1 MLVRCPQCRSEIRLS
16 GDAPTEKVVRYFCP
30 TCQAIVR
37 IDLQLDEVPSSSS
50 SVTYSSI
57 QRRKKALVADDAEL
71 ILKLCEKILS
81 AAGFQVLLAADGI
94 EALRLIR
101 DEHPDIV
108 ILDLLMPRMT
118 GFDVLREVRADERIK
133 DTVVLAISSVYKDNI
148 LSFLHQLGAQ
158 GFLDKAQIEES
169 LAFRVAGLMAPG
181 GTPA

>member
-50 SVTYSSI
+50 SGTYSSI
-57 QRRKKALVADDAEL
+57 QRRKKALVADDADL
-71 ILKLCEKILS
+71 ILKLCERILTE
-81 AAGFQVLLAADGI
+81 AGFQVLLAADGV

-118 GFDVLREVRADERIK
+118 GFDVLREVRADERVR

-169 LAFRVAGLMAPG
+169 LAFRVQGLMAPG
-181 GTPA
+181 APA

>member
-16 GDAPTEKVVRYFCP
+16 GDAPTEKVVSYFCP

-50 SVTYSSI
+50 SGTYSSI
-57 QRRKKALVADDAEL
+57 QRRKKALVADDADL
-71 ILKLCEKILS
+71 ILKLCEKILTD
-81 AAGFQVLLAADGI
+81 AGFQVLLAADGV

-118 GFDVLREVRADERIK
+118 GFDVLREVRADERVR

-148 LSFLHQLGAQ
+148 LSFLQQLGAQ

-169 LAFRVAGLMAPG
+169 LAFRVQALMAPG
-181 GTPA
+181 APA

>member
-37 IDLQLDEVPSSSS
+37 IDLQLDEVRSSSS
-50 SVTYSSI
+50 SGTYSSI
-57 QRRKKALVADDAEL
+57 QRRKKALVADDSEL
-71 ILKLCEKILS
+71 VLKLCEKILA
-81 AAGFQVLLAADGI
+81 AAGFEVLLAGDGI

-101 DEHPDIV
+101 DEHPDVV

-169 LAFRVAGLMAPG
+169 LAFRVQSLTTP

>member
-50 SVTYSSI
+50 SGTYSSI

-118 GFDVLREVRADERIK
+118 GFDVLREVRADERIR

>member
-50 SVTYSSI
+50 SGTYSTI
-57 QRRKKALVADDAEL
+57 QRRKKALVADDAEGV
-71 ILKLCEKILS
+71 LKQCEKILA

-118 GFDVLREVRADERIK
+118 GFDVLREIRADERVK

-158 GFLDKAQIEES
+158 GFLDKTQIEDS
-169 LAFRVAGLMAPG
+169 LAFRVQSLMAPG

>member
-37 IDLQLDEVPSSSS
+37 IDLMLDEVPSSSS
-50 SVTYSSI
+50 SGTFNSI

-71 ILKLCEKILS
+71 ILKQCEKILS

-94 EALRLIR
+94 EALRVIR
-101 DEHPDIV
+101 EEHPDIV

-118 GFDVLREVRADERIK
+118 GFDVLREVRGDDRIK

-158 GFLDKAQIEES
+158 GFLDKSQIEES
-169 LAFRVAGLMAPG
+169 LAFRVQGLMTP

>member
-50 SVTYSSI
+50 SGTYSSI

-158 GFLDKAQIEES
+158 GFLDKSQIEES
-169 LAFRVAGLMAPG
+169 LAFRVAGLMDPG

>member
-1 MLVRCPQCRSEIRLS
+1 MS
-16 GDAPTEKVVRYFCP
+16 GDAPTEKVVHYFCP

-50 SVTYSSI
+50 SGTYSSI

-71 ILKLCEKILS
+71 ILKQCEKILS
-81 AAGFQVLLAADGI
+81 AAGFQVLLAADGM

-101 DEHPDIV
+101 EEHPDIV

-158 GFLDKAQIEES
+158 GFLDKSQIEES
-169 LAFRVAGLMAPG
+169 LAFRVQGLMAPG
-181 GTPA
+181 TPA